1 MHTLFLYVQTHK
13 THLSEKFDTNKERV
27 HFWITLE
34 VYVIFQVSL
43 VSILL
48 MKLNQTPRVLQLECK
63 KVCADCMQKA
73 MKSKVS
79 SKSLIFQTVSPNFV
93 YKVTETYSTIFF
105 QFYLLLF
112 SHFSRKV
119 VITFPLLIWKGM
131 KSLDCIYLAKHGIY
145 LQHFH

>member
-1 MHTLFLYVQTHK
+1 MARSRSICN
-13 THLSEKFDTNKERV
+13 LSS
-27 HFWITLE
+27 
-34 VYVIFQVSL
+34 VSL

-105 QFYLLLF
+105 QFYLLSSL
-112 SHFSRKV
+112 
-119 VITFPLLIWKGM
+119 FPLFKKSCYNFPSAYM
-131 KSLDCIYLAKHGIY
+131 KRYEIFKLHLPGKVSYLFATFSLRK
-145 LQHFH
+145 

>member
-1 MHTLFLYVQTHK
+1 MYQTHK
-13 THLSEKFDTNKERV
+13 THIWGKFDTNKERM
-27 HFWITLE
+27 HSWITLE
-34 VYVIFQVSL
+34 VYVIFQVTL
-43 VSILL
+43 LFPFLL

-63 KVCADCMQKA
+63 KVCADCMLKA

-119 VITFPLLIWKGM
+119 VITFPLLT
-131 KSLDCIYLAKHGIY
+131 
-145 LQHFH
+145 